1 MRIFASV
8 LIVSGLALFSFAS
21 PTLATTE
28 EQQIGCIDDFGL
40 NECQKVCP
48 LNKPNCSASAPPGCN
63 PCKK

>member
-28 EQQIGCIDDFGL
+28 EQQIGCITTLDLTNVRKF
-40 NECQKVCP
+40 VR
-48 LNKPNCSASAPPGCN
+48 
-63 PCKK
+63 